1 MSIENEKFIQLI
13 NDIKAGTSI
22 NQEQFLSAF
31 STSSMHQDASGR
43 FSHSEEYIKLAI
55 ELIEIVNQKF
65 SNIIDVSAIYSLDIS
80 IVKLIAERGVIDNHT
95 MLKIALKVSNYEDDY
110 LTYALPIQTNII
122 KSCLTKGISLKDFS
136 INELNIIKIHFSI
149 LNLLTEEGLHPNA
162 LEIRQIHES
171 KNTKNLELAI
181 DNNLKLSPFSLIYC
195 LFNEDISTDF
205 LKSLID
211 NIEIQINDSLSLD
224 AIESSVMFN
233 GANFKE
239 FINTNI
245 FAEYEKT
252 LFSDHGTLLHLLVK
266 LNKYELLEFVLKNY
280 DIDINVRNDFD
291 QTPLFFVKDYL
302 IAELLINHQADLN
315 VTDQNGFTW
324 LNKLPL
330 SMLEYAVKNG
340 FVTKDYAFKSM
351 RQHLQKGD
359 FEYAAKLTKLF
370 DFKLDLNPVDELVES
385 IIVGLANSVEKN
397 KYQALIS
404 LINKAGIK
412 IPTESEYLLSSY
424 ADEHKLEEFQFVD
437 GLIHKLAK
445 HYINLAKVDYTESS
459 DNDKFNEYF
468 KIFGKASII
477 LDNDFMLEA
486 LTING
491 LRPNK
496 LDKDVLVYR
505 GIATILSPYDVDA
518 YFKYGHRAFSVG
530 ENQKTLGFYVNE
542 AWNELG
548 ANWLRWEFGGTYTA
562 LQPYAAAGFAVGQ
575 SSIGTVTK
583 KGTLIE
589 IKLPGDA
596 PKICGGWQ
604 TGWVMS

>member
-13 NDIKAGTSI
+13 NDIKAGTSV

-245 FAEYEKT
+245 FAEYEKM

-280 DIDINVRNDFD
+280 DININARNDFG

-302 IAELLINHQADLN
+302 ITELLINHQADLN

-351 RQHLQKGD
+351 QQHLQKGD
-359 FEYAAKLTKLF
+359 SEYSAKLTKLF
-370 DFKLDLNPVDELVES
+370 DFKLELNPVDQLVES

-397 KYQALIS
+397 KYQAWH
-404 LINKAGIK
+404 IN
-412 IPTESEYLLSSY
+412 
-424 ADEHKLEEFQFVD
+424 
-437 GLIHKLAK
+437 
-445 HYINLAKVDYTESS
+445 
-459 DNDKFNEYF
+459 
-468 KIFGKASII
+468 
-477 LDNDFMLEA
+477 
-486 LTING
+486 
-491 LRPNK
+491 
-496 LDKDVLVYR
+496 
-505 GIATILSPYDVDA
+505 
-518 YFKYGHRAFSVG
+518 
-530 ENQKTLGFYVNE
+530 
-542 AWNELG
+542 
-548 ANWLRWEFGGTYTA
+548 
-562 LQPYAAAGFAVGQ
+562 
-575 SSIGTVTK
+575 
-583 KGTLIE
+583 
-589 IKLPGDA
+589 
-596 PKICGGWQ
+596 
-604 TGWVMS
+604 